1 MSAMLEGVRILAV
14 HHDPGLNGAVLLFQS
29 ILEGLAKNH
38 GAAVSQTFPHEGPVV
53 ARAKELGPVRL
64 ETLGQTGLRR
74 RFFGRRGR
82 REAHNGRGSYDLI
95 FANTVASLPIVE
107 RMMAQDAALAAL
119 PLAVYVHESHFWLHT
134 GDFHATTRMLRRA
147 RLIFAV
153 SPNVRKTLEDVI
165 QPSAPISIV
174 SGFLLERP
182 PSAEAHEPPPAL
194 RAAVRSGAK
203 IIGGMGTMAPY
214 KGTDLFIAVAL
225 RIRQLLPLQQLRFLW
240 IGHEHHPDIR
250 RLLEHDIERAG
261 LSDVVA
267 LPGEMED
274 PTSFLESLTL
284 FLLPSREDSWPLVM
298 LEAAA
303 AGIPIVCF
311 QRSGGAEM
319 FVANGGGTAV
329 PYLDVEAM
337 AQAAVRYLSEPNLM
351 ARESGIARQLAR
363 GVTPEEQIRKV
374 ASEIARMLQK
384 PLASGAWPGVNSGPG
399 E

>member
-1 MSAMLEGVRILAV
+1 MSSMLEGVRILAV
-14 HHDPGLNGAVLLFQS
+14 HHDPGLNGAGLLFHS
-29 ILEGLAKNH
+29 ILKGLAKDH
-38 GAAVSQTFPHEGPVV
+38 GAAVFQRFPREGPLV
-53 ARAKELGPVRL
+53 ARAKDLGPIQVGDL
-64 ETLGQTGLRR
+64 SQTGTRR
-74 RFFGRRGR
+74 RIVGWRQRGG
-82 REAHNGRGSYDLI
+82 EQGGRGAYDLI
-95 FANTVASLPIVE
+95 FANTLASLSIVE
-107 RMMAQDAALAAL
+107 RMMAQETALAAL
-119 PLAVYVHESHFWLHT
+119 PLVVYVHESHFWLHT
-134 GDFHATTRMLRRA
+134 GDFQATTRMLRRA

-153 SPNVRKTLEDVI
+153 SPNVHKTLEDVI
-165 QPSAPISIV
+165 HPSARISIV

-182 PSAEAHEPPPAL
+182 PNREAHDPPPAL

-203 IIGGMGTMAPY
+203 IIGGMGTMAAY

-250 RLLEHDIERAG
+250 RLLEHDIERAA
-261 LSDVVA
+261 LSDVMA

-274 PTSFLESLTL
+274 PTPFLESLSL

-303 AGIPIVCF
+303 AGVPIVCF
-311 QRSGGAEM
+311 QRSGGAEV

-337 AQAAVRYLSEPNLM
+337 AQAAVRYLSEPDLM
-351 ARESGIARQLAR
+351 ARDSGIARQLAR
-363 GVTPEEQIRKV
+363 AVTSEEQIRKV
-374 ASEIARMLQK
+374 ASEVARMLQIR
-384 PLASGAWPGVNSGPG
+384 LASTERSSVNPALG